1 MQIMLTSGNAAT
13 DLFAPEWT
21 TGNLFEIQGVVNFLG
36 GIAVV
41 VISIVG
47 FGIVIFSILKNA
59 ISGLYVVNPAFWD
72 RVDEL
77 KNDAVQGI
85 SGTANEVLGKSNT
98 MVAKKLGG
106 LLTWLLGLIPNI
118 KALTDFDDSDGQAV
132 DKKQYFLK
140 SIPLL
145 VVHIFIGA
153 LIFLGYPTKIA
164 TWFGNAGTYAID
176 AFLNN
181 VDPVETVQRISDGII
196 VYDLTTDGTGDPFEM
211 VINNA
216 TRAVHKNVVTKY
228 TDMGK
233 QPAQSAALEIEQ
245 KLISAFDNEQIKQT
259 LGNEEGYNINVSCI
273 TSTVTPT
280 TSSAFTDING
290 DGRLFMSQA
299 SNGEITYRYWLNGTD
314 IQTGSTMVQANDWF
328 VLTVTATPVALTNV
342 SSAGL
347 IVFGGIDVDNATVSG
362 TNKATAMVKVPIV
375 GLVFGDGTTE
385 IKGSL
390 GRQMVVDAVNA
401 EGSVF
406 QSFQATLSS
415 ASAGQKSGISASLYF
430 STTDMERLRASESEA
445 IYYKVN
451 LTGSWSKDIEGNN
464 STTTLRIQ
472 ELRLVQGVSDDS
484 YALSSWTDV
493 DAKTVKGTEDLTPA
507 ILKKTTLGDNPGGG
521 GGQGQ

>member
-1 MQIMLTSGNAAT
+1 MLNSGNAAT

-21 TGNLFEIQGVVNFLG
+21 TGNLFEIQGVVNALG
-36 GIAVV
+36 GLAVI

-77 KNDAVQGI
+77 KSDAVQGI
-85 SGTANEVLGKSNT
+85 STTINDVTGKTNN
-98 MVAKKLGG
+98 VAAKKLGG
-106 LLTWLLGLIPNI
+106 FLTWALSIIPNI

-145 VVHIFIGA
+145 VCHIFIGA

-181 VDPVETVQRISDGII
+181 VDPVETIQRISDGII
-196 VYDLTTDGTGDPFEM
+196 VYDLTTDGSGSPFEQT
-211 VINNA
+211 INNA

-228 TDMGK
+228 TDMSK

-245 KLISAFDNEQIKQT
+245 KLIQAFDNDQIKQV
-259 LGNEEGYNINVSCI
+259 LGNDEGYDINVNCI

-299 SNGEITYRYWLNGTD
+299 SNGEITYRYWMNGTD

-328 VLTVTATPVALTNV
+328 VLTITATPVALTNV
-342 SSAGL
+342 SSSGL
-347 IVFGGIDVDNATVSG
+347 IVFGGISVDNATVSG
-362 TNKATAMVKVPIV
+362 TNKATATVKVPVV
-375 GLVFGDGTTE
+375 GLVFGDGQSE

-390 GRQMVVDAVNA
+390 GRQMVIDAVTA
-401 EGSVF
+401 DGVTF
-406 QSFQATLSS
+406 QSFQATMSS

-430 STTDMERLRASESEA
+430 STSDADRFQKAAKGDENGNVAA
-445 IYYKVN
+445 YFKVN
-451 LTGSWSKDIEGNN
+451 LTGSWSRDIVGNN
-464 STTTLRIQ
+464 STTTLRLQ
-472 ELRLVQGVSDDS
+472 EIRLVPGASSPS
-484 YALSSWTDV
+484 YALSTWTDV
-493 DAKTVKGTEDLTPA
+493 DATTTSGDSELTPA
-507 ILKKTTLGDNPGGG
+507 ILKKTSLSGGSN
-521 GGQGQ
+521 

>member
-1 MQIMLTSGNAAT
+1 MLNTGNAAT

-21 TGNLFEIQGVVNFLG
+21 TGNLFEIQWLVNSLG
-36 GIAVV
+36 SIAVI
-41 VISIVG
+41 VISVVG

-59 ISGLYVVNPAFWD
+59 ISGLYVVNPPFWD

-77 KNDAVQGI
+77 KNDAI
-85 SGTANEVLGKSNT
+85 EGTKGLVNDTIGKSNN
-98 MVAKKLGG
+98 VAAKKLGG
-106 LLTWLLGLIPNI
+106 ALTWMLSLIPNI
-118 KALTDFDDSDGQAV
+118 KALTDFDDSDGQCV

-181 VDPVETVQRISDGII
+181 VDPVETIQRLSDGII
-196 VYDLTTDGTGDPFEM
+196 VYDLTTDGTGDKFEQT
-211 VINNA
+211 INDA
-216 TRAVHKNVVTKY
+216 TRAIHKNVVTKY

-245 KLISAFDNEQIKQT
+245 KLIQAFDNDKLKET
-259 LGNEEGYNINVSCI
+259 LGNEEGYDINVNCI

-314 IQTGSTMVQANDWF
+314 IQTGSTMVQSNDWF
-328 VLTVTATPVALTNV
+328 VLTITATPVALTNV

-347 IVFGGIDVDNATVSG
+347 IIFGGIDINSATVSG
-362 TNKATAMVKVPIV
+362 TNKATATVKVPVV
-375 GLVFGDGTTE
+375 GLLFGDGSNE

-390 GRQMVVDAVNA
+390 GRQMVIDAVNS
-401 EGSVF
+401 EGVAF
-406 QSFQATLSS
+406 ESFQATMSS
-415 ASAGQKSGISASLYF
+415 ASASQKSGISASLYF
-430 STTDMERLRASESEA
+430 STTDMERLKKTETEA
-445 IYYKVN
+445 AYYKVN
-451 LTGSWSKDIEGNN
+451 LTGSWSRDIVSNN

-472 ELRLVQGVSDDS
+472 ELRLVRGKTDPA

-493 DAKTVKGTEDLTPA
+493 DNKTVDGDPELTTNT
-507 ILKKTTLGDNPGGG
+507 LKKTSLGGG
-521 GGQGQ
+521 GE

>member
-1 MQIMLTSGNAAT
+1 MLNTGNAAT

-21 TGNLFEIQGVVNFLG
+21 TGNLFEIQGVVNVLG
-36 GIAVV
+36 YIAVI
-41 VISIVG
+41 VISVVG

-59 ISGLYVVNPAFWD
+59 ISGLYVVNPPFWD

-77 KNDAVQGI
+77 KNDAVEGAKGLVNDTI
-85 SGTANEVLGKSNT
+85 GKSNN
-98 MVAKKLGG
+98 VAAKKLGG
-106 LLTWLLGLIPNI
+106 MLTTLLGFIPNI
-118 KALTDFDDSDGQAV
+118 KALTDFDDSDGQVV
-132 DKKQYFLK
+132 DKKQYFIK

-145 VVHIFIGA
+145 VCHIFIGA

-181 VDPVETVQRISDGII
+181 VDPVETIQRISDGII
-196 VYDLTTDGTGDPFEM
+196 VYDLTTDGTGDPFEQA
-211 VINNA
+211 INDA
-216 TRAVHKNVVTKY
+216 TRAIHKNVVTKY

-245 KLISAFDNEQIKQT
+245 KLLAAFDNDQIKNV
-259 LGNEEGYNINVSCI
+259 LGNEEGYQITTSCI
-273 TSTVTPT
+273 TSTVTPA
-280 TSSAFTDING
+280 TSSSFTDING
-290 DGRLFMSQA
+290 DGRLFMAQA
-299 SNGEITYRYWLNGTD
+299 SNGEITYRYWMNGTD

-328 VLTVTATPVALTNV
+328 VLTMTATPIALTNV

-347 IVFGGIDVDNATVSG
+347 IVFGGIDINNATVSG
-362 TNKATAMVKVPIV
+362 TNKATATVKVPIV
-375 GLVFGDGTTE
+375 GLVFGDGSTE

-390 GRQMVVDAVNA
+390 GRQLVIDAVNSD
-401 EGSVF
+401 GSAY

-430 STTDMERLRASESEA
+430 STTDMERLKKTEGEA

-451 LTGSWSKDIEGNN
+451 LTGSWSQDIIGNN

-472 ELRLVQGVSDDS
+472 ELRLKPGTSSPS

-493 DAKTVKGTEDLTPA
+493 DAKTDSSSVGELTTA
-507 ILKKTTLGDNPGGG
+507 MLKKTSMGGNSG
-521 GGQGQ
+521 E

>member
-1 MQIMLTSGNAAT
+1 MLNTGNAAT

-21 TGNLFEIQGVVNFLG
+21 TGNLFEIQGVVNVLG
-36 GIAVV
+36 YIAVV

-77 KNDAVQGI
+77 KADAVQGI
-85 SGTANEVLGKSNT
+85 SGTIKDVTGKGNNT
-98 MVAKKLGG
+98 VALKLGG
-106 LLTWLLGLIPNI
+106 FLTWLLSLIPNI

-145 VVHIFIGA
+145 VCHIFIGA

-181 VDPVETVQRISDGII
+181 VDPVETVQRLSDGIV
-196 VYDLTTDGTGDPFEM
+196 VYDLTTDGSGDAFENT
-211 VINNA
+211 INAA
-216 TRAVHKNVVTKY
+216 TRAVHKNVITKY

-233 QPAQSAALEIEQ
+233 QPSQSAALEIEQ
-245 KLISAFDNEQIKQT
+245 KLITAFDNDKIKET
-259 LGNEEGYNINVSCI
+259 LGNDEGYSININCI

-314 IQTGSTMVQANDWF
+314 IQTGSTMVQQNDWF
-328 VLTVTATPVALTNV
+328 VLTITATPVALTNV

-347 IVFGGIDVDNATVSG
+347 IVFGGISVDSATVSG
-362 TNKATAMVKVPIV
+362 TDKSTAVVKVPV
-375 GLVFGDGTTE
+375 NGLKFGDGQTE

-390 GRQMVVDAVNA
+390 GRQMVIDAVDDKGVA
-401 EGSVF
+401 FE
-406 QSFQATLSS
+406 SFQATLTA
-415 ASAGQKSGISASLYF
+415 ASVGQKSGITASLLF
-430 STTDMERLRASESEA
+430 STTDAERLQASA
-445 IYYKVN
+445 KGNKDGKVAKYYKVN
-451 LTGSWSKDIEGNN
+451 LTGSWSQDIVGNN
-464 STTTLRIQ
+464 TTTTLRIQ
-472 ELRLVQGVSDDS
+472 ELRLVPGDTKAS
-484 YALSSWTDV
+484 YALSTWTDV
-493 DAKTVKGTEDLTPA
+493 DATTAAGTELSVNM
-507 ILKKTTLGDNPGGG
+507 LKQTALSGSGAVSGE
-521 GGQGQ
+521 

>member
-1 MQIMLTSGNAAT
+1 MLNTGNAAT

-21 TGNLFEIQGVVNFLG
+21 TGNLFEIQGVVNVLG
-36 GIAVV
+36 YIAVI
-41 VISIVG
+41 VISVVG

-59 ISGLYVVNPAFWD
+59 ISGLYVVNPPFWD

-77 KNDAVQGI
+77 KNDAVEGAKGLVNDTI
-85 SGTANEVLGKSNT
+85 GKSNN
-98 MVAKKLGG
+98 VAAKKLGG
-106 LLTWLLGLIPNI
+106 MLTTLLGFIPNI
-118 KALTDFDDSDGQAV
+118 KALTDFDDSDGQVV
-132 DKKQYFLK
+132 DKKQYFIK

-153 LIFLGYPTKIA
+153 MIFLGYPTKIA

-181 VDPVETVQRISDGII
+181 VDPVETIQRLSDGII
-196 VYDLTTDGTGDPFEM
+196 VYDLTTDGTGNPFEQT
-211 VINNA
+211 INGA
-216 TRAVHKNVVTKY
+216 TRAIHKNVITKY

-245 KLISAFDNEQIKQT
+245 KLISAFDNSTVKDV
-259 LGNEEGYNINVSCI
+259 LGNEEGYNITINCI

-280 TSSAFTDING
+280 TSSAFTDVNG

-314 IQTGSTMVQANDWF
+314 IQTGSTMVESNDWF
-328 VLTVTATPVALTNV
+328 VLTITATPVALTNV

-347 IVFGGIDVDNATVSG
+347 IVFGGIDISNATVSG
-362 TNKATAMVKVPIV
+362 TNKATATVKVPIV
-375 GLVFGDGTTE
+375 GLTFGDGQTE

-390 GRQMVVDAVNA
+390 GRQMVIDAVNS
-401 EGSVF
+401 EGSAF
-406 QSFQATLSS
+406 ESFQATLSS

-430 STTDMERLRASESEA
+430 STTDMERLKQTEGTA

-451 LTGSWSKDIEGNN
+451 LTGSWSRDIVSNN

-472 ELRLVQGVSDDS
+472 ELRLKTGSSSPS

-493 DAKTVKGTEDLTPA
+493 DAKTTEGDAELTTA
-507 ILKKTTLGDNPGGG
+507 MLKKTSLSGGSG
-521 GGQGQ
+521 E

>member
-1 MQIMLTSGNAAT
+1 MLTSGNAAT

-41 VISIVG
+41 VISVVG

-59 ISGLYVVNPAFWD
+59 ISGLYVVNPPFWD

-77 KNDAVQGI
+77 KNDAVEGAKGLVNDTI
-85 SGTANEVLGKSNT
+85 GKSNN
-98 MVAKKLGG
+98 VAAKKLGG
-106 LLTWLLGLIPNI
+106 ALTTLLGFIPNI
-118 KALTDFDDSDGQAV
+118 KALTDFDDSDGQVV
-132 DKKQYFLK
+132 DKKQYFIK

-153 LIFLGYPTKIA
+153 MIFLGYPTKIA

-181 VDPVETVQRISDGII
+181 VDPVETIQRLSDGII
-196 VYDLTTDGTGDPFEM
+196 VYDLTTDGTGDPFEQT
-211 VINNA
+211 INDA
-216 TRAVHKNVVTKY
+216 TRAIHKNVVTKY

-245 KLISAFDNEQIKQT
+245 KLIAAFDNDQIKQT
-259 LGNEEGYNINVSCI
+259 LGNEEGYDINVSCI

-347 IVFGGIDVDNATVSG
+347 IVFGGIDINSATVSG
-362 TNKATAMVKVPIV
+362 TNSATATVKVPIV
-375 GLVFGDGTTE
+375 GLTFGDGAQE

-390 GRQMVVDAVNA
+390 GRQMVIDAVNT
-401 EGSVF
+401 EGSAF
-406 QSFQATLSS
+406 QSFQATLSA

-430 STTDMERLRASESEA
+430 STTDMERLKQTEGEA

-451 LTGSWSKDIEGNN
+451 LTGSWSKDIVSNN

-472 ELRLVQGVSDDS
+472 ELRLKTGSSSPS

-493 DAKTVKGTEDLTPA
+493 DAKTTEGDSELTTA
-507 ILKKTTLGDNPGGG
+507 TLKKTSLGGG
-521 GGQGQ
+521 SSE

>member
-1 MQIMLTSGNAAT
+1 MLNTGNAAT

-21 TGNLFEIQGVVNFLG
+21 TGNLFEIQPVVNVLG
-36 GIAVV
+36 WLAVM

-77 KNDAVQGI
+77 KADAVNGI
-85 SGTANEVLGKSNT
+85 SGTINEVTGKTNN
-98 MVAKKLGG
+98 VAAKKLGG
-106 LLTWLLGLIPNI
+106 LLTWMLSIIPNI

-181 VDPVETVQRISDGII
+181 VDPVETVQRITDGIV
-196 VYDLTTDGTGDPFEM
+196 VYDLTTDGSGSAFEQT
-211 VINNA
+211 INEA
-216 TRAVHKNVVTKY
+216 TRAIHKNVITKY
-228 TDMGK
+228 TDMAK

-245 KLISAFDNEQIKQT
+245 KLITAFDNDKIKEV
-259 LGNEEGYNINVSCI
+259 LGNEEGYRITVSCI

-314 IQTGSTMVQANDWF
+314 IQTGSTMVQQNDWF
-328 VLTVTATPVALTNV
+328 VLTINATPVALTNV
-342 SSAGL
+342 SSSGL
-347 IVFGGIDVDNATVSG
+347 IVFGGINIGSATVSG
-362 TNKATAMVKVPIV
+362 TNKATATVKIPVV
-375 GLVFGDGTTE
+375 GLTFGDGQTE

-390 GRQMVVDAVNA
+390 GRQMIIDAVDS
-401 EGSVF
+401 EGVAF
-406 QSFQATLSS
+406 ESFQATMSAAS
-415 ASAGQKSGISASLYF
+415 ASQKSGISASLYF
-430 STTDMERLRASESEA
+430 STTDAERLKQTEGKAA
-445 IYYKVN
+445 YYKVN
-451 LTGSWSKDIEGNN
+451 LTGSWSQDITGNN
-464 STTTLRIQ
+464 TTTTLRIQ
-472 ELRLVQGVSDDS
+472 EFRLIPNGNTVS
-484 YALSSWTDV
+484 YALSTWTDV
-493 DAKTVKGTEDLTPA
+493 DATTLSGDSELSTA
-507 ILKKTTLGDNPGGG
+507 MLKKTSLAGN
-521 GGQGQ
+521 

>member
-1 MQIMLTSGNAAT
+1 MLSSGNAAT

-41 VISIVG
+41 VISVVG

-59 ISGLYVVNPAFWD
+59 ISGLYVVNPPFWD

-77 KNDAVQGI
+77 KSDAVEGVKGVI
-85 SGTANEVLGKSNT
+85 NDTMGKSNNLA
-98 MVAKKLGG
+98 AKKLGG
-106 LLTWLLGLIPNI
+106 ALTWMLSIIPNI
-118 KALTDFDDSDGQAV
+118 KALTDFDDSDGQVV

-153 LIFLGYPTKIA
+153 MIFLGYPTKIA

-181 VDPVETVQRISDGII
+181 VDPVEAIQRISDGII
-196 VYDLTTDGTGDPFEM
+196 VYDLTTDGTGDKFEQM
-211 VINNA
+211 VNDA
-216 TRAVHKNVVTKY
+216 TRAIHKNVVTKY

-245 KLISAFDNEQIKQT
+245 KLLQAFDNDKIKQT
-259 LGNEEGYNINVSCI
+259 LGNEEGYDINVNCI

-299 SNGEITYRYWLNGTD
+299 SNGEITYRYWLNGMD
-314 IQTGSTMVQANDWF
+314 IQTGSTMVQSNDWF

-347 IVFGGIDVDNATVSG
+347 IIFGGISMNSASVSG
-362 TNKATAMVKVPIV
+362 TNAATATVKVPIV
-375 GLVFGDGTTE
+375 GLTFGDGQEE

-401 EGSVF
+401 EGTAF
-406 QSFQATLSS
+406 QSFQATMSS
-415 ASAGQKSGISASLYF
+415 ASPSQKSGMSASLYF
-430 STTDMERLRASESEA
+430 STTDMERLRKAADDGA
-445 IYYKVN
+445 IYFKVN
-451 LTGSWSKDIEGNN
+451 LTGSWERSIVSNH
-464 STTTLRIQ
+464 STTNLRVQ
-472 ELRLVQGVSDDS
+472 ELRLIPGGSADDYPQ

-493 DAKTVKGTEDLTPA
+493 SSLTVEGVNTLSAD
-507 ILKKTTLGDNPGGG
+507 ILKKTSFEDNATK
-521 GGQGQ
+521 